1 MKSFDYSTYEL
12 IRRRAAYPL
21 LQRFGINRYE
31 LWMLCQMCG
40 YIQYKG
46 RVIVGKQRFFSFV
59 TGNAREKAKMMGY
72 YTGLSKKG
80 FIGLFEYIKRPGSES
95 FGISDL
101 GARVLGEYEG
111 ELDKMFLLLQNDS
124 RLDNDPAEWLHM
136 DSIGSYYRKSA

>member
-1 MKSFDYSTYEL
+1 MKQYDYSTYEL
-12 IRRRAAYPL
+12 VRRRAAYPL
-21 LQRFGINRYE
+21 LRRFGINRYE

-59 TGNAREKAKMMGY
+59 TGNSREKAKMMGY

-80 FIGLFEYIKRPGSES
+80 FIGLFEYIKKPGSES

-101 GARVLGEYEG
+101 GVRVLEEYEK
-111 ELDKMFLLLQNDS
+111 ELDKMVELVQKGAQLDS
-124 RLDNDPAEWLHM
+124 DPSEWLDM
-136 DSIGSYYRKSA
+136 DSVGTYYRKSA